1 MCNRNQMQRFTS
13 PLSGLSLLLLKV
25 ILANPITQISKM
37 EMVVILI
44 PDGNFE
50 SFKAE
55 ILGLAKG

>member
-1 MCNRNQMQRFTS
+1 MQRFTS